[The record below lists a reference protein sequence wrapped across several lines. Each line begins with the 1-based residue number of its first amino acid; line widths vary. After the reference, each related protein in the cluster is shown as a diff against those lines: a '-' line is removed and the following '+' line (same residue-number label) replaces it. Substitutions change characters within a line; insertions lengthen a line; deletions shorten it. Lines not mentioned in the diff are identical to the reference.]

1 MVSRITMPGR
11 VDRGARDE
19 PAGPPPQADRS
30 IPMMEENVPRAP
42 WRRRGT
48 TDSPRPGGRRWA
60 GRLRRGGAFARQVL
74 LVRVGRRAQQPE
86 ATGVLLSDQP
96 GGAVE
101 HRDVTGYRRA
111 LGGYRRG
118 LGGIATPDPFSLDSL
133 AEAELAGLVP
143 GGLATTDPAGPPI
156 PVSPAVGPIPP
167 APARPATGRPSAPV
181 PPVTARPAS
190 PLPPTGQPTDGA
202 TGSLLPGEHTLARRI
217 KFAVVNACTLT
228 SLTLG
233 MLAIFLAM
241 QGDVRVAAGCLIACV
256 AFDGLDGALARRM
269 GVSSPF
275 GAQMDSLA
283 DMCSF
288 GLAAPVVL
296 YASLAGS
303 VSTAA
308 AAVACALVAAC
319 AAIRLARFNVSPKDG
334 RFFSGVPTTM
344 AAAVLA
350 LWVLI
355 GLPVSGSAQVAGAGL
370 LAFAMVS
377 SFPYAKLARLIKL
390 PPWVWLAPVV
400 GALIDIRLT
409 FALVVVG
416 YLASG
421 PLLWLREQRRAA

>member
-1 MVSRITMPGR
+1 M
-11 VDRGARDE
+11 
-19 PAGPPPQADRS
+19 
-30 IPMMEENVPRAP
+30 PRAP

-74 LVRVGRRAQQPE
+74 LVRVGRRGQQE
-86 ATGVLLSDQP
+86 SDGTLLAEP
-96 GGAVE
+96 HRGAD
-101 HRDVTGYRRA
+101 HRDLTGYRHGSGA
-111 LGGYRRG
+111 YRRG
-118 LGGIATPDPFSLDSL
+118 LDDLPAVDRYEAAESRYEFELLT
-133 AEAELAGLVP
+133 EAELADLV
-143 GGLATTDPAGPPI
+143 TTDPTAPISPVELAG
-156 PVSPAVGPIPP
+156 
-167 APARPATGRPSAPV
+167 PATGAGGFAQRAADCPV
-181 PPVTARPAS
+181 PAPIP
-190 PLPPTGQPTDGA
+190 
-202 TGSLLPGEHTLARRI
+202 LLPGEPTLARRVR
-217 KFAVVNACTLT
+217 FALVNACTLA
-228 SLTLG
+228 SLGLG

-241 QGDVRVAAGCLIACV
+241 QGQVRVAAFCLIACV
-256 AFDGLDGALARRM
+256 AFDGLDGALARRL
-269 GVSSPF
+269 GVASPF

-355 GLPVSGSAQVAGAGL
+355 GLPVSGPAQVAGVGL

-390 PPWVWLAPVV
+390 PLWTWLAPVV
-400 GALIDIRLT
+400 GALIDVRLT
-409 FALVVVG
+409 FALVVAV
-416 YLASG
+416 YLVSG
-421 PLLWLREQRRAA
+421 PLLWWRERRAA